1 MSSPEFTS
9 PPSRTGSWLLAL
21 LLILGY
27 VAALLAFPPRYE
39 HVDGEVSSLLL
50 FIGRFHP
57 ILLHLPVGALAL
69 LCLMELGCLTR
80 AGEEKLG
87 SAALLTLLVG
97 AAGSVFAVIAG
108 ILLSREGGFEGANF
122 TLHQTLAL
130 IGTSGV
136 LLATVVRLL
145 AMGRD
150 NRELMHAYRALFYL
164 SFGLMG
170 LGAHF
175 GGNMS
180 HGSKYL
186 TQHAPEPLKSQMIGM
201 EKWLLS
207 FAEKPKP
214 AAVAVTPDPTQPTAP
229 TPAPTAPTP
238 SPTPAPPAPST
249 PPGGTEPGE
258 KRLVF
263 QHVLMPIFEAKCNN
277 CHNEDKSKG
286 GLRMDTYALLVQ
298 GGDGG
303 AGLVPGK
310 PDDSLALQRILLPED
325 DDEHM
330 PPEGKEQ
337 MTAEETALFR
347 WWIQEGAPETLRVDD
362 AKFPE
367 GLKVSVD
374 ALLKGRPA
382 S

>member
-1 MSSPEFTS
+1 MSSPDFSST
-9 PPSRTGSWLLAL
+9 PSRTGSWLLAL

-69 LCLMELGCLTR
+69 LCVMELGCLTR

-87 SAALLTLLVG
+87 AAALLTLLVG
-97 AAGSVFAVIAG
+97 AAGSVFAVVAG

-150 NRELMHAYRALFYL
+150 NRELMHAYRALFFL

-207 FAEKPKP
+207 LAEKPKP
-214 AAVAVTPDPTQPTAP
+214 AVAVTPAPTPPSAPAPSAP
-229 TPAPTAPTP
+229 TPAPTPAAP
-238 SPTPAPPAPST
+238 SPAPKS
-249 PPGGTEPGE
+249 GE
-258 KRLVF
+258 NRLVF
-263 QHVLMPIFEAKCNN
+263 QDLLMPIFEAKCNN

-310 PDDSLALQRILLPED
+310 PDDSLALQRIVLPED

-347 WWIQEGAPETLRVDD
+347 WWIQEGASETLRVTD

>member
-1 MSSPEFTS
+1 MSSPDFSST
-9 PPSRTGSWLLAL
+9 PSRTGSWLLAL

-39 HVDGEVSSLLL
+39 PVVGEVSSLLL
-50 FIGRFHP
+50 FFGRFHP

-87 SAALLTLLVG
+87 AAALLTLLVG

-108 ILLSREGGFEGANF
+108 ILLSREGGYEGANF
-122 TLHQTLAL
+122 SLHQTLAL

-136 LLATVVRLL
+136 LLAVVVRLL

-150 NRELMHAYRALFYL
+150 NRELMHAYRALFFL

-186 TQHAPEPLKSQMIGM
+186 TEHAPEPIKSQMIGM

-214 AAVAVTPDPTQPTAP
+214 AAAVAP
-229 TPAPTAPTP
+229 TP
-238 SPTPAPPAPST
+238 PPAS
-249 PPGGTEPGE
+249 PPGGAKSGDN
-258 KRLVF
+258 RLVF
-263 QHVLMPIFEAKCNN
+263 QDLLMPIFEAKCNN

-286 GLRMDTYALLVQ
+286 GLRMDTYALLLQ

-303 AGLVPGK
+303 AGLVAGK

-347 WWIQEGAPETLRVDD
+347 WWIQEGASETLRVDD
-362 AKFPE
+362 AQFPD

>member
-1 MSSPEFTS
+1 MSSPDFSST
-9 PPSRTGSWLLAL
+9 PSRTGSWLLAL

-39 HVDGEVSSLLL
+39 PVVGEVPPLLL

-69 LCLMELGCLTR
+69 LCVMELGCLTR

-87 SAALLTLLVG
+87 AAALLTLLVG
-97 AAGSVFAVIAG
+97 ATGSVFAVIAG

-122 TLHQTLAL
+122 SLHQTLAL

-150 NRELMHAYRALFYL
+150 NRELMHAYRALFFL

-214 AAVAVTPDPTQPTAP
+214 APAAAVTPPPTPTTP
-229 TPAPTAPTP
+229 TPAPTTPAPTP
-238 SPTPAPPAPST
+238 TAPATAK
-249 PPGGTEPGE
+249 PGE
-258 KRLVF
+258 NPLVF
-263 QHVLMPIFEAKCNN
+263 QDLLMPIFEAKCNN

-347 WWIQEGAPETLRVDD
+347 WWIQEGASETLSVDD
-362 AKFPE
+362 AKFPAD
-367 GLKVSVD
+367 LKVSVD

>member
-1 MSSPEFTS
+1 MSSPDFSS

-21 LLILGY
+21 VLILGY

-50 FIGRFHP
+50 FFGRFHP

-87 SAALLTLLVG
+87 AAALLTLLVG

-108 ILLSREGGFEGANF
+108 ILLSREGGYEGANF
-122 TLHQTLAL
+122 SLHQTLAL

-145 AMGRD
+145 AMSRD
-150 NRELMHAYRALFYL
+150 NRELMHAYRALFFL

-186 TQHAPEPLKSQMIGM
+186 TEHAPEPIKSQMIGM

-214 AAVAVTPDPTQPTAP
+214 APAAAVTPPPTPAPP
-229 TPAPTAPTP
+229 TPAPTP
-238 SPTPAPPAPST
+238 PASSPPAPDAANT
-249 PPGGTEPGE
+249 GDT
-258 KRLVF
+258 RLVF
-263 QHVLMPIFEAKCNN
+263 QDLLMPIFEAKCNN

-286 GLRMDTYALLVQ
+286 GLRMDTYALLIQ

-310 PDDSLALQRILLPED
+310 PDDSLALQRIVLPED

-347 WWIQEGAPETLRVDD
+347 WWIQEGASETLRVSD
-362 AKFPE
+362 AKFPD

>member
-1 MSSPEFTS
+1 MSSPEFSST
-9 PPSRTGSWLLAL
+9 PSRTGSWLLAL
-21 LLILGY
+21 MLILGY

-69 LCLMELGCLTR
+69 LCVMELGCLTR

-87 SAALLTLLVG
+87 AAALLTLLVG
-97 AAGSVFAVIAG
+97 AAGSVFAVVAG

-150 NRELMHAYRALFYL
+150 NRELMHAYRALFFL

-214 AAVAVTPDPTQPTAP
+214 AVAVTPAPTPPSAPAPAAPAPSAP
-229 TPAPTAPTP
+229 TPAPTPAAP
-238 SPTPAPPAPST
+238 SPAPKS
-249 PPGGTEPGE
+249 GE
-258 KRLVF
+258 NRLVF
-263 QHVLMPIFEAKCNN
+263 QDLLMPIFEAKCNN

-310 PDDSLALQRILLPED
+310 PDDSLALQRIVLPED

-347 WWIQEGAPETLRVDD
+347 WWIQEGASETLRVND
-362 AKFPE
+362 AKFPD

>member
-1 MSSPEFTS
+1 M
-9 PPSRTGSWLLAL
+9 GAWALAL
-21 LLILGY
+21 LIILSYVGVLI
-27 VAALLAFPPRYE
+27 AFPPQFER
-39 HVDGEVSSLLL
+39 VDGEVSPLLL

-57 ILLHLPVGALAL
+57 IFLHLPVGALAL

-97 AAGSVFAVIAG
+97 SAGAVLAVLAG
-108 ILLSREGGFEGANF
+108 ILLSREGGYESGNY

-130 IGTSGV
+130 IGTAGV
-136 LLATVVRLL
+136 LLALVVRMLGMGQEERGLL
-145 AMGRD
+145 
-150 NRELMHAYRALFYL
+150 HFYRILFFA
-164 SFGLMG
+164 SFGIMG

-180 HGSKYL
+180 HGSKFL
-186 TQHAPEPLKSQMIGM
+186 TEFAPEPIKSQMIGM
-201 EKWLLS
+201 EKWMLS
-207 FAEKPKP
+207 FVEKPKATEP
-214 AAVAVTPDPTQPTAP
+214 QAAP
-229 TPAPTAPTP
+229 TE
-238 SPTPAPPAPST
+238 APPSDSAPVVT
-249 PPGGTEPGE
+249 QQDKKT
-258 KRLVF
+258 VF

-286 GLRMDTYALLVQ
+286 GLRMDSFALLLQ
-298 GGDGG
+298 GGDSG

-310 PDDSLALQRILLPED
+310 PDESLALERILLPEE

-337 MTAEETALFR
+337 MTAEEVALFR
-347 WWIQEGAPETLRVDD
+347 WWIEQGASETLQVRD
-362 AKFPE
+362 AKFPDQ
-367 GLKVSVD
+367 LKAAADSV
-374 ALLKGRPA
+374 LKGQSA

>member
-1 MSSPEFTS
+1 MSSPDFSST
-9 PPSRTGSWLLAL
+9 PSRTGSWLLAL

-39 HVDGEVSSLLL
+39 PVVGEVPPLLL

-69 LCLMELGCLTR
+69 LCVMELGCLTR

-87 SAALLTLLVG
+87 AAALLTLLVG
-97 AAGSVFAVIAG
+97 ATGSVFAVIAG

-122 TLHQTLAL
+122 SLHQTLAL

-150 NRELMHAYRALFYL
+150 NRELMHAYRALFFL

-214 AAVAVTPDPTQPTAP
+214 APAAAVTPPPAPTTP
-229 TPAPTAPTP
+229 TPAPTTPAPTP
-238 SPTPAPPAPST
+238 TAPATAK
-249 PPGGTEPGE
+249 PGE
-258 KRLVF
+258 NPLVF
-263 QHVLMPIFEAKCNN
+263 QDLLMPIFEAKCNN

-347 WWIQEGAPETLRVDD
+347 WWIQEGASETLSVDD
-362 AKFPE
+362 AKFPAD
-367 GLKVSVD
+367 LKVSVD

>member
-1 MSSPEFTS
+1 MSSPDFSST
-9 PPSRTGSWLLAL
+9 PSRTGSWLLAL
-21 LLILGY
+21 VLILGY

-50 FIGRFHP
+50 FFGRFHP

-87 SAALLTLLVG
+87 AAALLTLLVG

-108 ILLSREGGFEGANF
+108 ILLSREGGYEGANF
-122 TLHQTLAL
+122 SLHQTLAL
-130 IGTSGV
+130 LGTSGV
-136 LLATVVRLL
+136 LLAVVVRLL

-150 NRELMHAYRALFYL
+150 NRELMHAYRALFFL

-186 TQHAPEPLKSQMIGM
+186 TEHAPEPIKSQMIGM

-214 AAVAVTPDPTQPTAP
+214 APAAAVTPTTP
-229 TPAPTAPTP
+229 TPAPT
-238 SPTPAPPAPST
+238 TPAPAPAT
-249 PPGGTEPGE
+249 PPTVPATAKTGE
-258 KRLVF
+258 TRLVF
-263 QHVLMPIFEAKCNN
+263 QDLLMPIFEAKCNN

-298 GGDGG
+298 GGDSG

-310 PDDSLALQRILLPED
+310 PDDSLSLQRIVLPED

-347 WWIQEGAPETLRVDD
+347 WWIQEGASETLRVSD

>member
-1 MSSPEFTS
+1 MSSPDFSS

-21 LLILGY
+21 VLILGY

-50 FIGRFHP
+50 FFGRFHP

-87 SAALLTLLVG
+87 AAALLTLLVG

-108 ILLSREGGFEGANF
+108 ILLSREGGYEGANF
-122 TLHQTLAL
+122 SLHQTLAL

-145 AMGRD
+145 AMSRD
-150 NRELMHAYRALFYL
+150 NRELMHAYRALFFL

-186 TQHAPEPLKSQMIGM
+186 TEHAPEPLKSQMIGM

-214 AAVAVTPDPTQPTAP
+214 APAAVVPP
-229 TPAPTAPTP
+229 TPTPTP
-238 SPTPAPPAPST
+238 TTPTTMPPAPDAANT
-249 PPGGTEPGE
+249 GDT
-258 KRLVF
+258 RLVF
-263 QHVLMPIFEAKCNN
+263 QDLLMPIFEAKCNN

-286 GLRMDTYALLVQ
+286 GLRMDTYALLIQ

-310 PDDSLALQRILLPED
+310 PDDSLALQRIVLPED

-347 WWIQEGAPETLRVDD
+347 WWIQEGASETLRVSD
-362 AKFPE
+362 AKFPD

>member
-1 MSSPEFTS
+1 MSSPDFTAS
-9 PPSRTGSWLLAL
+9 PSRFGSWLIIL

-27 VAALLAFPPRYE
+27 VAALLAFPPQYE
-39 HVDGEVSSLLL
+39 SSGTAVDPLLL

-80 AGEEKLG
+80 AGEEKFG

-97 AAGSVFAVIAG
+97 SAGSVLAVIAG
-108 ILLSREGGFEGANF
+108 ILLSREGGYEGANF
-122 TLHQTLAL
+122 SLHQTLAL
-130 IGTSGV
+130 VGTSGV
-136 LLATVVRLL
+136 LLAAAVRLL
-145 AMGRD
+145 AMSRD
-150 NRELMHAYRALFYL
+150 NRELMHAYRALFFL
-164 SFGLMG
+164 SFGVMG

-186 TQHAPEPLKSQMIGM
+186 TEHAPEPLKSQMISA

-207 FAEKPKP
+207 FAAKPKDSPGDSQP
-214 AAVAVTPDPTQPTAP
+214 ATP
-229 TPAPTAPTP
+229 
-238 SPTPAPPAPST
+238 PPAT
-249 PPGGTEPGE
+249 PPATTTTTGDD
-258 KRLVF
+258 RQVF
-263 QHVLMPIFEAKCNN
+263 QDLLMPIFEAKCNN

-286 GLRMDTYALLVQ
+286 DLRMDTYALLLQ
-298 GGDGG
+298 GGDSGP
-303 AGLVPGK
+303 GLVPGK
-310 PDDSLALQRILLPED
+310 PDKSLALERILLPED

-337 MTAEETALFR
+337 MTAGETALFR
-347 WWIQEGAPETLRVDD
+347 WWIEQGAPENLRVSDANFPDD
-362 AKFPE
+362 IKA
-367 GLKVSVD
+367 SVD

>member
-1 MSSPEFTS
+1 MFSSA
-9 PPSRTGSWLLAL
+9 PSRTGSWLLTL
-21 LLILGY
+21 LFIFSY
-27 VAALLAFPPRYE
+27 IAALLAFPPRYE
-39 HVDGEVSSLLL
+39 PVEGEVSSLLL

-69 LCLMELGCLTR
+69 LCLMEMGCLTR
-80 AGEEKLG
+80 DGEEKLG

-97 AAGSVFAVIAG
+97 AGGAVLAVIAG
-108 ILLSREGGFEGANF
+108 ILLSREGGYEGGNF
-122 TLHQTLAL
+122 NLHQTLAL
-130 IGTSGV
+130 IGTTGV
-136 LLATVVRLL
+136 LLALVVRLL

-150 NRELMHAYRALFYL
+150 NRELMHAYRALFFL

-186 TQHAPEPLKSQMIGM
+186 TEHAPEPLKSGMIGM

-207 FAEKPKP
+207 FAESPKAEP
-214 AAVAVTPDPTQPTAP
+214 TAVVAPSPAP
-229 TPAPTAPTP
+229 TPAQ
-238 SPTPAPPAPST
+238 TPAPPS
-249 PPGGTEPGE
+249 GDN
-258 KRLVF
+258 RLVF
-263 QHVLMPIFEAKCNN
+263 QDLLMPIFDAKCNN

-286 GLRMDTYALLVQ
+286 DLRMDSHAMLVQ
-298 GGDGG
+298 GGDSG

-310 PDDSLALQRILLPED
+310 PDESLALQRILLPED

-337 MTAEETALFR
+337 MTAEEIALFR
-347 WWIQEGAPETLRVDD
+347 WWIQEGASESLRIDD
-362 AKFPE
+362 AKFPD
-367 GLKVSVD
+367 GLKITVD

>member
-1 MSSPEFTS
+1 MSSPEFSST
-9 PPSRTGSWLLAL
+9 PSRSGSWLLVL

-39 HVDGEVSSLLL
+39 HADGEVSTLLL
-50 FIGRFHP
+50 FFGRFHP

-87 SAALLTLLVG
+87 AAALLTLLVG

-108 ILLSREGGFEGANF
+108 ILLSREGGYEGANF

-136 LLATVVRLL
+136 LLAAIVRLR
-145 AMGRD
+145 AMSRD
-150 NRELMHAYRALFYL
+150 NRELMHAYRALFFL
-164 SFGLMG
+164 SFGIMG

-180 HGSKYL
+180 HGSKFL
-186 TQHAPEPLKSQMIGM
+186 TEHAPEPLKSQMIGM
-201 EKWLLS
+201 EKWMLR

-214 AAVAVTPDPTQPTAP
+214 TPTPAVAVTPVPAPATNPSPPTNPAPAP
-229 TPAPTAPTP
+229 TPA
-238 SPTPAPPAPST
+238 SQPPAA
-249 PPGGTEPGE
+249 PGGAKPGASP
-258 KRLVF
+258 LVF
-263 QHVLMPIFEAKCNN
+263 QDLLMPIFETKCNN

-286 GLRMDTYALLVQ
+286 GLRMDTHALLVQ

-303 AGLVPGK
+303 TALVPGK
-310 PDDSLALQRILLPED
+310 PDESLALQRILLPAD

-337 MTAEETALFR
+337 MTPEETALFR
-347 WWIQEGAPETLRVDD
+347 WWIQAGASESLRLDD
-362 AKFPE
+362 PKFPAD
-367 GLKVSVD
+367 LK
-374 ALLKGRPA
+374 A
-382 S
+382 SE